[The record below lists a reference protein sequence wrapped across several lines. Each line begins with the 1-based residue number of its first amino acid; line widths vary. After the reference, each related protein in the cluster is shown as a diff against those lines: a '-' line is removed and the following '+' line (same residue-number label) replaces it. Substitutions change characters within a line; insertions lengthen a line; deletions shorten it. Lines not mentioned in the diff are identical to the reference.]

1 MSWFPSTALNSAFDS
16 FTDTVQ
22 TATKIVQD
30 AIPEEQKEFLAK
42 LTLNTDEMIS
52 ERQNFR
58 DEATRKE
65 QAKSRLDKLLPWET
79 LDLEREVR
87 FLKSIWIVVVDFVRS
102 CPFFVAID
110 LKREYIFFSHSHSS
124 FYYIIVIIIIF
135 KNIISDFGGRMQ
147 GRNFVVVFSRGH
159 ILRSI

>member
-1 MSWFPSTALNSAFDS
+1 MSWFPTTALNSAFDS
-16 FTDTVQ
+16 LTENVQ
-22 TATKIVQD
+22 KATNIVKD

-65 QAKSRLDKLLPWET
+65 QAKIRLDKLLPWET

-87 FLKSIWIVVVDFVRS
+87 YLKSI
-102 CPFFVAID
+102 
-110 LKREYIFFSHSHSS
+110 
-124 FYYIIVIIIIF
+124 
-135 KNIISDFGGRMQ
+135 
-147 GRNFVVVFSRGH
+147 
-159 ILRSI
+159 

>member
-65 QAKSRLDKLLPWET
+65 EAKTRLDKLLPWET

-87 FLKSIWIVVVDFVRS
+87 CSQIDLICRRGFLFVR
-102 CPFFVAID
+102 V
-110 LKREYIFFSHSHSS
+110 
-124 FYYIIVIIIIF
+124 
-135 KNIISDFGGRMQ
+135 
-147 GRNFVVVFSRGH
+147 
-159 ILRSI
+159 RSLLLLI